1 MVRALVAFAL
11 LLVSLP
17 AEAGRG
23 TALLK
28 YAADDA
34 NVVVVVD
41 VARARRSPIF
51 KKMYELARSK
61 VEELETIGDV
71 DKSVDTIFIAG
82 NSEKTSAVFVLEGRV
97 EKLLAEAKK
106 QATKEDK
113 HGNVTFWIV
122 PEGEE
127 IAMIDKK
134 LVVASAGEMANVID
148 RIADKKR
155 KGPAA
160 LRTIVGNATPNSS
173 VFGGGVPDSST
184 RKDMASDLGAE
195 PQWAAFSCGMA
206 QKLTMEGKLRL
217 ADDAGAEKV
226 TKSLSE
232 KLGLPGSDGTMRS
245 KLEGFVGKDFSDSIV
260 VDQDHAFS
268 RVTATMTSEEVDKVL
283 TLAKMFM

>member
-1 MVRALVAFAL
+1 MVRALAAFVL

-28 YAADDA
+28 YAGDDA

-51 KKMYELARSK
+51 KKMYELARSR
-61 VEELETIGDV
+61 VVELETIGDV
-71 DKSVDTIFIAG
+71 DKLVDTIVIAG
-82 NSEKTSAVFVLEGRV
+82 NLEQTSAVFVLEGRV

-122 PEGEE
+122 ADGEE
-127 IAMIDKK
+127 VAMIDKK
-134 LVVASAGEMANVID
+134 LVVASTGEMANVID

-155 KGPAA
+155 KGPAG
-160 LRTIVGNATPNSS
+160 LRTIVGSAAPNSS
-173 VFGGGVPDSST
+173 VFGGVIPDSAT
-184 RKDMASDLGAE
+184 RKDMANELGAE
-195 PQWAAFSCGMA
+195 PLWVAFSCGVA
-206 QKLTMEGKLRL
+206 QKITLEGKLKL
-217 ADDAGAEKV
+217 ADDASAEKV
-226 TKSLSE
+226 TKSFSE

-245 KLEGFVGKDFSDSIV
+245 KLEGFVGKEFSDSIV
-260 VDQDHAFS
+260 VDQDHTLS
-268 RVTATMTSEEVDKVL
+268 RVTATMTGEEIDRVL